1 MYCCRQEQREKNYL
15 LHSTSTV
22 EDEDDAGGDDSA
34 KKLVQ
39 SNAPPMEGQ
48 SATSGVRTSRS
59 KSIGNKQYV
68 SFFGPNSGTSI
79 LPGQGVLTQK
89 WNVLFGSQNYF
100 LLSLL
105 STSRFCHSSPRVDML
120 PPSRSTF
127 TCPNFLQVTLLL
139 IVVQPLLHAASRNTV
154 LSNAAN
160 RSSVPMSAGRL
171 YPG

>member
-1 MYCCRQEQREKNYL
+1 MIKWSWVSLFFLIIVVHCAYSMMWPWATAIVVAASNDSGSITL
-15 LHSTSTV
+15 V

-39 SNAPPMEGQ
+39 SNAPPMAGQ
-48 SATSGVRTSRS
+48 SATSGVRTSC
-59 KSIGNKQYV
+59 KSIGNKLYV

-100 LLSLL
+100 LLSL
-105 STSRFCHSSPRVDML
+105 SRFCHSSPRVDML

-127 TCPNFLQVTLLL
+127 TCPNFLQV
-139 IVVQPLLHAASRNTV
+139 IC
-154 LSNAAN
+154 
-160 RSSVPMSAGRL
+160 
-171 YPG
+171 Y